1 MEHLSKKRRA
11 QPTQRKVRKTVSPS
25 RTKLIFLKYK
35 THFTFGAN
43 WCIYEL
49 IIIIGDFAV
58 LTEQPWSYIF
68 NTHKE
73 AWEDPAQGNQTN
85 SALRGDEQRQDG

>member
-1 MEHLSKKRRA
+1 MEHLSKKRRTQPA
-11 QPTQRKVRKTVSPS
+11 QSKVRKTVSPS
-25 RTKLIFLKYK
+25 RTEFAILK
-35 THFTFGAN
+35 THFTFDAN

-73 AWEDPAQGNQTN
+73 AWEDPSQGNQTD

>member
-1 MEHLSKKRRA
+1 MIL
-11 QPTQRKVRKTVSPS
+11 
-25 RTKLIFLKYK
+25 LKYNII
-35 THFTFGAN
+35 HFTFDAN

-73 AWEDPAQGNQTN
+73 AWEDPAQGNQTG
-85 SALRGDEQRQDG
+85 SGLRGDEQRQDG